1 MADKMNKQEQ
11 NSQDIQELFAVLDR
25 LENVSNADEVEEIL
39 IDRGEVVPIR
49 PMHIPRQNPEAVAEN
64 TSDLLIPVG
73 DFDEDEED
81 GLVLEQADS
90 LLEAETD
97 DRYEEDLPPAPD
109 ARSNPIKEMG
119 SVIVPVKGDRAGMV
133 VRKVSVLLSV
143 IAILAAV
150 AYLAMDFYLMPKMN
164 KDYYDS
170 LAELYRPDTHMIA
183 SGTRYPD
190 GMLASFKDLY
200 KLNPEVRG
208 WLSFHADGDVEGLE
222 NLIHI
227 EYPILYSGDND
238 KYRNLDFGLAENK
251 NGALFFDQK
260 NDVETRLSDD
270 RVLIVHG
277 NTVANGQMMSGLN
290 RLVGNVAGARL
301 VPTFTMSTLFKK
313 EEYVV
318 FAVLL
323 YDEDQG
329 KTVRHFN
336 PWRTNFVNEED
347 FLSHVENIRD
357 RSLFNYPVNVKEGD
371 SLVILSAPTGKTGSE
386 LNDGRVLVVARRRR
400 MDEEDVVTKRIIKNR
415 DVIMPYNWYVNQDKR
430 PHDYYLPQARP
441 TTTTSATGTLAT
453 STTTTTT
460 TMPSG
465 TATGTGTDTTAA
477 TTTTTGLLS
486 GIQQQTVP
494 QRR

>member
-1 MADKMNKQEQ
+1 MADKNNKQEQ

-39 IDRGEVVPIR
+39 IDRGEVVPIK
-49 PMHIPRQNPEAVAEN
+49 PVHIPRQDPGAVVDD
-64 TSDLLIPVG
+64 TSTLLIPVD
-73 DFDEDEED
+73 DFDEDEDEN
-81 GLVLEQADS
+81 LVLEQADS
-90 LLEAETD
+90 LLDNQTE
-97 DRYEEDLPPAPD
+97 DRNEENLPPAPTD
-109 ARSNPIKEMG
+109 RNNPIKEMG

-133 VRKVSVLLSV
+133 VRKVSILLSV

-170 LAELYRPDTHMIA
+170 LAELYQPETHMIA
-183 SGTRYPD
+183 SGSRYPD

-222 NLIHI
+222 NLVDI

-260 NDVETRLSDD
+260 NDVESRLSED

-277 NTVANGQMMSGLN
+277 NTVASGQMMSGLN

-318 FAVLL
+318 FAVMLF
-323 YDEDQG
+323 DEDQG

-371 SLVILSAPTGKTGSE
+371 SLVILSAPTGKTSTE

-415 DVIMPYNWYVNQDKR
+415 DVIMPYNWYINREQK
-430 PHDYYLPQARP
+430 PHEYYLPQARP
-441 TTTTSATGTLAT
+441 TTTTSSATGTMAT

-460 TMPSG
+460 T
-465 TATGTGTDTTAA
+465 TGTGTDTTGTGS
-477 TTTTTGLLS
+477 TTTTTTEPLLS

>member
-49 PMHIPRQNPEAVAEN
+49 PIHIPTQNPSAVVDD
-64 TSDLLIPVG
+64 TSTLLIPV
-73 DFDEDEED
+73 DDEEEEE
-81 GLVLEQADS
+81 GGELVLEQADS
-90 LLEAETD
+90 LLDTQID

-109 ARSNPIKEMG
+109 ARNNPIKEMG
-119 SVIVPVKGDRAGMV
+119 SVVVPVKGDRAGMV
-133 VRKVSVLLSV
+133 VRKVSILLSV
-143 IAILAAV
+143 IAIVAAL

-164 KDYYDS
+164 RDYYNS
-170 LAELYRPDTHMIA
+170 LAELYQPETHMIA
-183 SGTRYPD
+183 TGSRYPD

-222 NLIHI
+222 NLIDI

-260 NDVETRLSDD
+260 NDVESRLSED

-347 FLSHVENIRD
+347 FLGHVENIRD

-371 SLVILSAPTGKTGSE
+371 SLVILSAPTGKTSTE

-415 DVIMPYNWYVNQDKR
+415 DVIMPYNWYINQEMR

-441 TTTTSATGTLAT
+441 TTTTSATGTTAT

-460 TMPSG
+460 G
-465 TATGTGTDTTAA
+465 TGTGTNTTGTGSVT
-477 TTTTTGLLS
+477 TTTTTGPLLS